1 MSKGSV
7 ITFYSYKGGVGRTF
21 TLANV
26 AALLSLWGYKVLCID
41 WDLEAPGLHLYF
53 KPWMTKKDSY
63 GLLELIQAYV
73 DGLEPDWQDF
83 LMEVA
88 IPGSPQSLFLM
99 QAGSL
104 DATYVQRMQTLD
116 WNLLYEEHQLGD
128 FVEWLREAWKDNF
141 DFILIDS
148 RTGITDTGSICTV
161 QLPDILMLILTANS
175 QSLDGSLDTL
185 ERIQA
190 RRATFPLDRAKLLV
204 VPIVSRFERRV
215 EYALADR
222 WLARFAEVFPAMYS
236 DWAHKDVTASD
247 LLNFLRV
254 PYVPIWNF
262 GEEIPAITKGTSD
275 VDDIGYSLETIA
287 ALVAHNLAA
296 TDVLT
301 QSRDKYILA
310 ARTAVSQQLLQA
322 ERLKTGIKV
331 FISYSYRDV
340 RYMQELRAHLRPLE
354 RQGFIVTWGDRRVS
368 GGQSWTETI
377 NRELEQANIILMLVS
392 SDYLASDYIYEREI
406 RLALELHETGRA
418 IVIPIILRP
427 TDWMSSPL
435 ARLPALPKGAVSISQ
450 YRDRDLAWV
459 DVVTGIRQIIDTLR
473 DKTR

>member
-1 MSKGSV
+1 MHRLGPGGSWP
-7 ITFYSYKGGVGRTF
+7 SS
-21 TLANV
+21 LLQ
-26 AALLSLWGYKVLCID
+26 ALD
-41 WDLEAPGLHLYF
+41 D
-53 KPWMTKKDSY
+53 KKSSY

-73 DGLEPDWQDF
+73 DGLEPDWHDF

-88 IPGSPQSLFLM
+88 ISGSPQSLFLM

-104 DATYVQRMQTLD
+104 DSTYVQRMQMLD
-116 WNLLYEEHQLGD
+116 WNLLYEEHRLGS
-128 FVEWLREAWKDNF
+128 FVEELRESWKDNF
-141 DFILIDS
+141 DFVLIDS

-190 RRATFPLDRAKLLV
+190 RRAAFPFDRAKLLV

-215 EYALADR
+215 EYTLADL
-222 WLARFAEVFPAMYS
+222 WLARFAEIFPAMYS
-236 DWAHKDVTASD
+236 DWAHKDVTAPD

-296 TDVLT
+296 TDVLV
-301 QSRDKYILA
+301 QNRDNYVLT
-310 ARTAVSQQLLQA
+310 ARTAVSRQLLQA
-322 ERLKTGIKV
+322 ERLKAGIRV
-331 FISYSYRDV
+331 FISYSHADEQ
-340 RYMQELRAHLRPLE
+340 YMQELRSHLIHLK
-354 RQGFIVTWGDRRVS
+354 RQGIIEIWDDS
-368 GGQSWTETI
+368 QMMSGQSWTETI

-392 SDYLASDYIYEREI
+392 SDYLASDYIYEKEME
-406 RLALELHETGRA
+406 LAIKRHETGQV

-435 ARLPALPKGAVSISQ
+435 ARLPALPKGAVPISQ
-450 YRDRDLAWV
+450 RRDRDQAWV
-459 DVVTGIRQIIDTLR
+459 EVVKDIRQIIDTLR
-473 DKTR
+473 DKTI